1 MARAPSSLKSLKL
14 QTQYLIAALLIVSSF
29 SCMTVAS
36 ADGANKANKTAVAWK
51 ASDGWNGIVVGKH
64 TLRDAESVLG
74 KVQNV
79 EDLSGEKAYN
89 FRDAAISLTLDPKT
103 KLISL
108 IRVSGDLKD
117 RKLMP
122 SSILEAE
129 KKYGPLLKKNYNKAS
144 GNTYGKPG
152 LTVQANSSVSPEK
165 IVWMEFS
172 KP

>member
-1 MARAPSSLKSLKL
+1 MARTPSFLKSQILL
-14 QTQYLIAALLIVSSF
+14 MSALLI
-29 SCMTVAS
+29 AGS
-36 ADGANKANKTAVAWK
+36 ACCNTDAFADSVNKAKKTAVVWK

-64 TLRDAESVLG
+64 TLHDAESILG

-103 KLISL
+103 KLISM

-129 KKYGPLLKKNYNKAS
+129 KKYGPLRKKSYNKAS

-152 LTVQANSSVSPEK
+152 LTVQADTSASPEK

>member
-1 MARAPSSLKSLKL
+1 MARTPSSLKM
-14 QTQYLIAALLIVSSF
+14 QTRYLIAVLLVASF
-29 SCMTVAS
+29 ASCITVVS
-36 ADGANKANKTAVAWK
+36 ADGANKSKKVAVAWK

-64 TLRDAESVLG
+64 TLHDAESILG

-89 FRDAAISLTLDPKT
+89 FRDATISLTLDSKT
-103 KLISL
+103 KLINM
-108 IRVSGDLKD
+108 IRVSGDLRD

-129 KKYGPLLKKNYNKAS
+129 KKYGTLLKKSYNKAS

-152 LTVQANSSVSPEK
+152 LAIQTDSSVRPEK